1 MHDRRH
7 GVRTSDLIEPL
18 LNAAEMDDMRLRHAI
33 NLVAEAMAAL
43 NVTFQD
49 ERGRPV
55 PGVTDEM
62 AVLALLQ
69 LHYRELAGV
78 GRLDEAVAVTE
89 LADRIDGLEP

>member
-18 LNAAEMDDMRLRHAI
+18 LNAADMDDTQLRHAI

-43 NVTFQD
+43 NVTFLD

-55 PGVTDEM
+55 PGVTDEL

-69 LHYRELAGV
+69 LHYRELTGV

-89 LADRIDGLEP
+89 LADRIDGLDP